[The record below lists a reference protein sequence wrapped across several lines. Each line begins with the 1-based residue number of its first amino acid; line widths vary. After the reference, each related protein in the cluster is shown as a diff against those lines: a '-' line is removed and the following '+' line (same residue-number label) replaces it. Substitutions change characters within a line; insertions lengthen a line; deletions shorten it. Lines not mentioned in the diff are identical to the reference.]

1 MQNKNKQTKK
11 ILKLKNKLTFIF
23 ICNILDKIVIIIIN
37 NFIFSFFYL
46 IQDNNNLEINR
57 MYNNFKLKNLL

>member
-1 MQNKNKQTKK
+1 MQNKNKQTTK
-11 ILKLKNKLTFIF
+11 ILKLKNKLNFIF
-23 ICNILDKIVIIIIN
+23 ICNILDKIVFIIIN

-57 MYNNFKLKNLL
+57 MY

>member
-1 MQNKNKQTKK
+1 MQNKNKQTTK

-37 NFIFSFFYL
+37 NFIFSFFL
-46 IQDNNNLEINR
+46 FNPR
-57 MYNNFKLKNLL
+57 